1 MSVASFVTAVQSLL
15 DKAVSDNVAPGLIA
29 SVFTPTAVVILSLA
43 SGVLNL
49 HTQTPMTP
57 DTTIWFASMSKQI
70 NSVVVLMLVE
80 KMGFDINS
88 HGALVEIL
96 PELKLGNSLD
106 ISKVLDG
113 RDAEGKLKVKD
124 AEGGITFAHSL
135 DQSSGLGYSF
145 VHPSLVEYYGPV
157 DTPKLAGTI
166 DKDNIVRLFESGT
179 GWCTYWLGFF
189 IERVTKKTLRTA
201 CQEIIFTPL
210 GIPEHGLSVFP
221 VPAMIKNRSSL
232 FTKLGDG

>member
-145 VHPSLVEYYGPV
+145 VHPSLVEYVGSTLLSGFQSKSEVTYTWCVQYGPV

-179 GWCTYWLGFF
+179 GWWSVSRLFL
-189 IERVTKKTLRTA
+189 ILTLWA
-201 CQEIIFTPL
+201 
-210 GIPEHGLSVFP
+210 V
-221 VPAMIKNRSSL
+221 
-232 FTKLGDG
+232 D